1 MQTSF
6 IHWKY
11 TSYAVKQK
19 KQQNESLPLLHTHMH
34 AFTFVW
40 TFFFSLVSIHG
51 MCSIVFT
58 YALKISP
65 FSRKLDC
72 LNNMWTWKLIKIVRH
87 EHWNLLKQRQKS
99 RCNLHKGIYLICWF
113 VSFFNNTALNFI
125 SCVLN
130 FFFILRAL
138 KILYDEYFVWNK
150 FYYLH

>member
-19 KQQNESLPLLHTHMH
+19 KSNEMSHCLSCIYTCMLSHL
-34 AFTFVW
+34 FGR
-40 TFFFSLVSIHG
+40 FFFSLVSIHG

-125 SCVLN
+125 SCV
-130 FFFILRAL
+130 
-138 KILYDEYFVWNK
+138 
-150 FYYLH
+150 